1 MKILSFADLHIGNK
15 SYGHIDKESG
25 LNSRE
30 VDSINILNEIVD
42 YAVSNSVDVVVFP
55 GDMYKNSSPSTT
67 IVDKVN
73 EAFARLSKNNIR
85 TYVLDGNH
93 DVSKMETFNSGLSQF
108 TALNVPNIIQTRF
121 FMIDNYTVDNEEYQ
135 FVFLP
140 THHTK
145 EEIENI
151 MDTLDTSKKTIVIGH
166 LAIKNAQ
173 LNDWT
178 IMDNEACIEPE
189 VFNKKNILA
198 VILGHFHKYQII
210 NKEPFVYYCGSAN
223 RIDFSEGKQPKGF
236 VLLDVNGSMVK
247 HKFVELEHAQKF
259 VTIRVDGKDETNTK
273 IIEDK
278 IKKEVSK
285 TDINDAFLRIQIELD
300 DNMIFDEK
308 SIIQFAY
315 DNGVQYVLKLQKII
329 PKKVVAT
336 NDTIDNTL
344 TVTEALEYFYKGQ
357 KRESERI
364 KLGKEIVE
372 KVEEGA

>member
-30 VDSINILNEIVD
+30 VDSINILNKIVN
-42 YAVSNSVDVVVFP
+42 YSIMHSIDVVVFP

-121 FMIDNYTVDNEEYQ
+121 FMTDLYKCNGEEYQ

-145 EEIENI
+145 EEIETI
-151 MDTLDTSKKTIVIGH
+151 MNGLDTTKKTIIIGH

-189 VFNKKNILA
+189 IFNKENVLA

-210 NKEPFVYYCGSAN
+210 NKKPFVYYCGSAN
-223 RIDFSEGKQPKGF
+223 RIDFSEGKQKKGF
-236 VLLDVNGSMVK
+236 VVLDVNGSEVN
-247 HKFVELEHAQKF
+247 HEFVELDSAQKF
-259 VTIRVDGKDETNTK
+259 VTIKIDGKDETDTVA
-273 IIEDK
+273 IENK
-278 IKKEVSK
+278 IKESIEN
-285 TDINDAFLRIQIELD
+285 TDITNAFLRIQVELD

-308 SIIQFAY
+308 NIIQCAY

-329 PKKVVAT
+329 PKKVVES
-336 NDTIDNTL
+336 NGMIDNTL
-344 TVTEALEYFYKGQ
+344 TVDEAIERFYEGQ
-357 KRESERI
+357 KREKERI
-364 KLGKEIVE
+364 SLGKEIVRKIE
-372 KVEEGA
+372 VGE